1 MRVKSVHVFLAA
13 AAIYGLVHVML
24 LLLLVGWLGGR
35 FSTLTPLF
43 STFLSRFD
51 SLSVAALSQ
60 SVCIYFPNRGEAVLR
75 APSTVIEQLD
85 RRWPSRALKSRS
97 NALPARLVLSF
108 FFSICFCG
116 FGAAAAAFVVRGFDV
131 G

>member
-24 LLLLVGWLGGR
+24 LLLSGWLGGR

-43 STFLSRFD
+43 STFLS
-51 SLSVAALSQ
+51 LSGSSSCCVE
-60 SVCIYFPNRGEAVLR
+60 SVCIYFQNRGEAVLR

-97 NALPARLVLSF
+97 NALPGPVGSLRRTIL
-108 FFSICFCG
+108 SICFCG